1 MNFSDSQEVIGKVI
15 CSWGAFTGE
24 ITLQFLRHFD
34 KNQATSMIDRLNIG
48 LPCSSRTRS
57 GRKNIEMQT
66 SFYRNINS

>member
-24 ITLQFLRHFD
+24 ITLLFLRHFD
-34 KNQATSMIDRLNIG
+34 KNQATSMINRLNIG
-48 LPCSSRTRS
+48 LSCFLRALS

-66 SFYRNINS
+66 HFYRHINS